1 MSAHRPAKKSLGQNF
16 LIDPNQQRRIVAALE
31 PEPGDTILEIGPGR
45 GALTRHLV
53 DTADRLVLVELDDH
67 LAADLARAFRDSG
80 TVTVL
85 HADVLALDL
94 GDIVADPARLRV
106 VGNIPYNIT
115 TPIIFRLLQ
124 QGSRP
129 RRIVLMIQR
138 EVADRILAPAGSGE
152 YGALSVG
159 VRAVARVERLFQ
171 VGRQS
176 FRPVPRVDSTVIRI
190 DPIDPPPLSVAEE
203 ADLRE
208 LTRATFSWRRKQLQ
222 KTLREAPGYRLDAGA
237 VARVADVTGIAMD
250 QRPEQLEPDDFIRLC
265 RALRPLGLPDE
276 AREESQP

>member
-1 MSAHRPAKKSLGQNF
+1 MSAHRPAKRSLGQNF

-31 PEPGDTILEIGPGR
+31 HEPGDTILEIGPGR

-53 DTADRLVLVELDDH
+53 DTVDRLLLVELDDH
-67 LAADLARAFRDSG
+67 LAADLAREFRDHG

-85 HADVLALDL
+85 HADVLTLDF
-94 GDIVADPARLRV
+94 GDIVADPARFRV

-124 QGSRP
+124 QGTRP
-129 RRIVLMIQR
+129 RRVVLMIQR

-159 VRAVARVERLFQ
+159 VRAVARAQRLFQ

-176 FRPVPRVDSTVIRI
+176 FRPVPRVDSTVVRI

-203 ADLRE
+203 ADLRV
-208 LTRATFSWRRKQLQ
+208 LTRVTFSWRRKQLQ
-222 KTLREAPGYRLDAGA
+222 RTLREAPGYRLDPGD

-250 QRPEQLEPDDFIRLC
+250 QRPEQLEPDRFIHLS
-265 RALRPLGLPDE
+265 RALRRLGLPDE
-276 AREESQP
+276 TREVTQP

>member
-53 DTADRLVLVELDDH
+53 DSVEHLVLVELDDD
-67 LAADLARAFRDSG
+67 LAADLAREFRDRRN
-80 TVTVL
+80 VTIL
-85 HADVLALDL
+85 HADVLAIDL
-94 GDIVADPARLRV
+94 GDIIDDPARLRV

-129 RRIVLMIQR
+129 RRVVLMIQR
-138 EVADRILAPAGSGE
+138 EVAERILAPAGSGE

-159 VRAVARVERLFQ
+159 VRAVADVVRLFH

-250 QRPEQLEPDDFIRLC
+250 QRPEQLEPERFIRLS
-265 RALRPLGLPDE
+265 RALRRLGLPQVVHE
-276 AREESQP
+276 APT

>member
-31 PEPGDTILEIGPGR
+31 PEPGDTILEIGSGR

-53 DTADRLVLVELDDH
+53 DTADRLVLVELDDY
-67 LAADLARAFRDSG
+67 LAADLAREFRDRG

-171 VGRQS
+171 VGRQC

-190 DPIDPPPLSVAEE
+190 DPIDPPPLSVAED

-250 QRPEQLEPDDFIRLC
+250 QRPEQLEPDHFIRLC
-265 RALRPLGLPDE
+265 RALRRLGLPDE
-276 AREESQP
+276 AREAPQP

>member
-53 DTADRLVLVELDDH
+53 DTADRLVLVELDDD
-67 LAADLARAFRDSG
+67 LAADLAREFRDSG

-94 GDIVADPARLRV
+94 GDIMADPARLRV

-176 FRPVPRVDSTVIRI
+176 SGR
-190 DPIDPPPLSVAEE
+190 
-203 ADLRE
+203 
-208 LTRATFSWRRKQLQ
+208 
-222 KTLREAPGYRLDAGA
+222 
-237 VARVADVTGIAMD
+237 
-250 QRPEQLEPDDFIRLC
+250 C
-265 RALRPLGLPDE
+265 RASIPR
-276 AREESQP
+276 